1 MYFSSSIL
9 ALMTLFFLTGSM
21 ALTAEAAVDA
31 SHELPGL
38 SIGTPEKICLAADIT
53 DNDEE
58 ANISDPGEQSS
69 IGDPGE
75 QATVGD
81 PGESATVGDP
91 GEQSSF

>member
-1 MYFSSSIL
+1 
-9 ALMTLFFLTGSM
+9 M
-21 ALTAEAAVDA
+21 ALTAEAAVGA
-31 SHELPGL
+31 SHKLPGL
-38 SIGTPEKICLAADIT
+38 SIGTPEKIYLAADIT

-81 PGESATVGDP
+81 SGEQATVGDP